1 MINYIFT
8 TDVKG
13 DKMNFIRKIYE
24 KNIDEKIHQKFTR
37 YSIGEF
43 EKEEFIIKKGS
54 SFVQIKA
61 GFEYLDVMFDLMAP
75 LIKEDVSLNGV
86 ILTKNKIINELNE
99 FGIEPKKVTGKKY
112 TIQETMSKEKFKEF
126 VEKFNSCFLL
136 LNLKSG
142 KHSISVKKSIPKPGK
157 LVEKFV
163 TAKFDLSDLDTIKR
177 EFLFDIK
184 ADNFKDISIK
194 YTYIIDEIII
204 PDEFKNNPEE
214 ARLNAKRKGR
224 IIRKIEIDSKTEE
237 KEIQLLA

>member
-1 MINYIFT
+1 MF
-8 TDVKG
+8 KG
-13 DKMNFIRKIYE
+13 DNMNFIRKIYE
-24 KNIDEKIHQKFTR
+24 KNIDEKTHQKFVR

-43 EKEEFIIKKGS
+43 EKEEFMIKKGS

-61 GFEYLDVMFDLMAP
+61 GFEYLDVMFDLMAQCVNENV
-75 LIKEDVSLNGV
+75 LLNGV
-86 ILTKNKIINELNE
+86 IVTKNKIINELNE

-126 VEKFNSCFLL
+126 VNKFNSYFLL
-136 LNLKSG
+136 LNVKSG
-142 KHSISVKKSIPKPGK
+142 KYSISVKKSIPKPGK

-163 TAKFDLSDLDTIKR
+163 TAKFDLKDLDLIKK

-184 ADNFKDISIK
+184 VDNFKNISIK
-194 YTYIIDEIII
+194 HTYLIDEIII

-224 IIRKIEIDSKTEE
+224 IIRKIDIDGKTEE
-237 KEIQLLA
+237 KEIELLA

>member
-1 MINYIFT
+1 
-8 TDVKG
+8 
-13 DKMNFIRKIYE
+13 
-24 KNIDEKIHQKFTR
+24 
-37 YSIGEF
+37 
-43 EKEEFIIKKGS
+43 
-54 SFVQIKA
+54 
-61 GFEYLDVMFDLMAP
+61 MAP

>member
-1 MINYIFT
+1 MF
-8 TDVKG
+8 KG

-24 KNIDEKIHQKFTR
+24 KNIDEKTHQQFTR

-61 GFEYLDVMFDLMAP
+61 GFEYLDVMFDLMAK
-75 LIKEDVSLNGV
+75 LVKEDVLLNGV
-86 ILTKNKIINELNE
+86 IVTKNKIINELNE
-99 FGIEPKKVTGKKY
+99 FGIEPKNVTGKKY
-112 TIQETMSKEKFKEF
+112 TIQETMTSDKFKDF
-126 VEKFNSCFLL
+126 ITKFNSCFLL
-136 LNLKSG
+136 LNVKSE
-142 KHSISVKKSIPKPGK
+142 KYSISVKKSIPKPGK
-157 LVEKFV
+157 LVENFV

-194 YTYIIDEIII
+194 HKYIIDEIII

-214 ARLNAKRKGR
+214 ARVNAKRKGR
-224 IIRKIEIDSKTEE
+224 IIRKISIDNKTQE

>member
-1 MINYIFT
+1 MF
-8 TDVKG
+8 KG
-13 DKMNFIRKIYE
+13 DNMNFIRKIYE
-24 KNIDEKIHQKFTR
+24 KNIDEKTHQKFVR

-43 EKEEFIIKKGS
+43 EKEEFMIKKGS

-61 GFEYLDVMFDLMAP
+61 GFEYLDVMFDLMAQCVNENV
-75 LIKEDVSLNGV
+75 LLNGV
-86 ILTKNKIINELNE
+86 IVTKNKIINELNE

-126 VEKFNSCFLL
+126 VNKFNSNFLL
-136 LNLKSG
+136 LNVKSG
-142 KHSISVKKSIPKPGK
+142 KYSISVKKSIPKPGK

-163 TAKFDLSDLDTIKR
+163 TAKFDLKDLDLIKK

-184 ADNFKDISIK
+184 VDNFKDISIK
-194 YTYIIDEIII
+194 HTYFIDEIII

-224 IIRKIEIDSKTEE
+224 IIRKIGIDGKTEE
-237 KEIQLLA
+237 KEIELLA

>member
-1 MINYIFT
+1 
-8 TDVKG
+8 
-13 DKMNFIRKIYE
+13 MNFIKKIYE
-24 KNIDEKIHQKFTR
+24 KNVDEKVHKKFVR
-37 YSIGEF
+37 YSTGEF
-43 EKEEFIIKKGS
+43 EKEEFMIKKGS

-61 GFEYLDVMFDLMAP
+61 GFEYLDVMFDLMARCVN
-75 LIKEDVSLNGV
+75 EDVSLNG
-86 ILTKNKIINELNE
+86 IIITKNKIINELNE

-112 TIQETMSKEKFKEF
+112 TIQEIMNKKKFKEF

-142 KHSISVKKSIPKPGK
+142 KYSISVKKSIPKPGK

-163 TAKFDLSDLDTIKR
+163 TAKFDLKDLDLIKK

-194 YTYIIDEIII
+194 HTYIIDEIII
-204 PDEFKNNPEE
+204 PEGFKNNPEE

-224 IIRKIEIDSKTEE
+224 IIRKIEIDGKVEE
-237 KEIQLLA
+237 KEMELLA